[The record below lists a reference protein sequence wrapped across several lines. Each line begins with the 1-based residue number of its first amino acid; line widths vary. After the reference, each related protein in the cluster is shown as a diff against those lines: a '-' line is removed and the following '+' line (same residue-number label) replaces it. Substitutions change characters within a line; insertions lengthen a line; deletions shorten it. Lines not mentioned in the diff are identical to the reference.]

1 MRPRNLEE
9 YSGQQHLL
17 GPGKPLRVQIERDDP
32 SSMILWGPPGS
43 GKTTLAKIIAETT
56 QASFIE
62 FSAVMSGIKEIKQVM
77 VAAAQAA
84 EMHSRTILFVDE
96 IHRFN
101 KAQQDAF
108 LPYVERGT
116 IRLIG
121 ATTEN
126 PSFEIISALLSR
138 CRVYVLHPLSEEH
151 IAHLLRRAL
160 EDTERGLGS
169 LNLTADD
176 DALAL
181 IASYSSG
188 DCRAAYNTLEV
199 AAQLAQDSN
208 SRSPY
213 PKNLGVTGR
222 HSKEGTVSGHDFSP
236 FETPETQDG
245 NESGHDFSPSETPEP
260 QDGNESGHDMPGS
273 NTTGLCRADAASLP
287 ETARLNER
295 NESGHDMPGSNT
307 TGLCR
312 ADASSIPE
320 TARLNER
327 NESGHDFSRADR
339 VQFDDR
345 ALAPEAQPQP
355 RNRIT
360 KEIAT
365 EAVQQRVLMYDKN
378 GEEHYNLIS
387 ALHKSVRNSDPD
399 AALYWLARMFAA
411 GEDPLYLAR
420 RVVRMA
426 VEDIGLAA
434 PEALNLCL
442 SAKEAIDFLG
452 SPEGDLALAE
462 AVVYLCLAPKSNSV
476 YTAYSAVQAE
486 IEQTRQEPV
495 PLHLRNAP
503 TRLMKELEYGKGYL
517 YAHDEEGKV
526 ADMDC
531 LPDSLRGRTYY
542 KPTQE
547 GREKLLAQRLDA
559 IRNLRLRKHGGD

>member
-1 MRPRNLEE
+1 MSLFDNEPEGPVRSSKGLPHAVGAPLAERMRPRTLEE
-9 YSGQQHLL
+9 LSGQEHLV
-17 GPGKPLRVQIERDDP
+17 GPGKPLRVQIERDGLG
-32 SSMILWGPPGS
+32 SSGLGSMIFWGPPGV

-56 QASFIE
+56 NASFIE

-116 IRLIG
+116 ISLIG

-138 CRVYVLHPLSEEH
+138 CRVYVLQPLTETQ
-151 IAHLLRRAL
+151 IAGLLRRAL
-160 EDTERGLGS
+160 EDRDRGLGA
-169 LNLTADD
+169 LELTADD
-176 DALAL
+176 DALQL

-188 DCRAAYNTLEV
+188 DCRSAYNILEV
-199 AAQLAQDSN
+199 AAQLAA
-208 SRSPY
+208 
-213 PKNLGVTGR
+213 
-222 HSKEGTVSGHDFSP
+222 
-236 FETPETQDG
+236 DG
-245 NESGHDFSPSETPEP
+245 K
-260 QDGNESGHDMPGS
+260 
-273 NTTGLCRADAASLP
+273 
-287 ETARLNER
+287 
-295 NESGHDMPGSNT
+295 
-307 TGLCR
+307 
-312 ADASSIPE
+312 
-320 TARLNER
+320 
-327 NESGHDFSRADR
+327 
-339 VQFDDR
+339 
-345 ALAPEAQPQP
+345 
-355 RNRIT
+355 RIT
-360 KEIAT
+360 KQIAA
-365 EAVQQRVLMYDKN
+365 EAAQQRVLMYDKT

-387 ALHKSVRNSDPD
+387 ALHKSVRTSDPD
-399 AALYWLARMFAA
+399 AALYWLGRMFVS

-476 YTAYSAVQAE
+476 YTAWGAVHEE
-486 IEQTRQEPV
+486 IERTRQEPV
-495 PLHLRNAP
+495 PLHIRNAP
-503 TRLMKELEYGKGYL
+503 TKLMKELDYGKGYR

-531 LPDSLRGRTYY
+531 LPDSLRGHTYY
-542 KPTQE
+542 HPTQE
-547 GREKLLAQRLDA
+547 GREKQLAARMEE
-559 IRNLRLRKHGGD
+559 IRRIRSAKRGGT